1 MNCNLSELIENLDI
15 SSRTGRTKEMK
26 ELHDQIS
33 KETTRRIIIK
43 TFESS
48 MNFEKTTVSKEKLL
62 LETAQQLLRS
72 LQAGIHGQCNVV
84 IQLPKKDMR
93 KNCYKELQFPST
105 SGAEEQTVANFVI
118 VLSLLYEIESNL
130 RQNKISTVRDIYY
143 KNVKLYNKHQTVC
156 QKWIEVLCDGFDA
169 KKFELNIVAAQKG
182 LFYYSKTLTLLENI
196 KKSDK
201 SLVKVF
207 TGSNLIPYCFE
218 HSSESYSFSL
228 RNNDFEIYQDEAQQK
243 QGIEGVAILEKDAIY
258 NDLVLNSAFIQNSN
272 WMLITG
278 KGNPDHLTQAFVK
291 YLSSQQNITIKKFYI
306 FVDSDPYGINIA
318 YNYYNFIKRAAK
330 SAKAGIQNRNDCVN
344 IEFKGVKLFDLIDIV
359 AKKNLAMEKSNLFL
373 ETHQKVNSSA
383 FQLIPL
389 TRRDIRMCQCFLN
402 KIALL
407 KATQK
412 DMFLCS
418 LKTELQRQ
426 LFFKSKGEINSVQDN
441 DFAKWFE
448 SSLQ

>member
-1 MNCNLSELIENLDI
+1 
-15 SSRTGRTKEMK
+15 MK

-33 KETTRRIIIK
+33 KETTRRIIMK

-105 SGAEEQTVANFVI
+105 SEEQTVANFVI